1 MTLKNQPNRIPA
13 EEAGSFQ
20 TWHLPPVGAKGA
32 VLPSAEKEAK
42 ETEAEVRQQSAESIE
57 DIDLP
62 PGVPNTGMTAQE
74 MQEIFDEA
82 ERDGFAQGHKDG
94 YDKGMTEGM
103 AEGYEAGQQKGLMEM
118 RQQLVAEQQR
128 FQKLADALLQPLRAQ
143 DDDIE
148 KMLLDIVSTLT
159 QSVVQ
164 RELTTDS
171 SHIVEL
177 VKAAVDVLPVG
188 SSNLRICLNPDD
200 LVAVETYA
208 EEQQLDWRFF
218 GDVQLSPG
226 GCRVEAPNSRVN
238 FSVAN
243 RLKTV
248 LEQFV
253 NKQLTDADDDLD
265 SDADSDADSGAERGT
280 VRNDY
285 QSNHYE
291 NSDHQNRDHQNKPQI
306 DNSASVESGVA
317 PDDLTP

>member
-1 MTLKNQPNRIPA
+1 MILKNQPNRIPA

-42 ETEAEVRQQSAESIE
+42 EIEAEALQQSAESVE
-57 DIDLP
+57 DIELP

-94 YDKGMTEGM
+94 YEKGMTEGM

-128 FQKLADALLQPLRAQ
+128 FQKLAEALLQPLRAQ
-143 DDDIE
+143 DDDLE
-148 KMLLDIVSTLT
+148 KMLLDIVCTLT

-177 VKAAVDVLPVG
+177 VKAAVEALPVG

-200 LVAVETYA
+200 LAAVETYA
-208 EEQQLDWRFF
+208 KEQQLEWRFF
-218 GDVQLSPG
+218 GDAQLSPG
-226 GCRVEAPNSRVN
+226 GCRVEAPNSRVD

-243 RLKTV
+243 RLKSV

-253 NKQLTDADDDLD
+253 NKQLTDAGDD
-265 SDADSDADSGAERGT
+265 AEGL
-280 VRNDY
+280 VEAGIEGGDV
-285 QSNHYE
+285 SLE
-291 NSDHQNRDHQNKPQI
+291 NTQLQNSRPQNSRPQ
-306 DNSASVESGVA
+306 NSQLENNTSVEPVA
-317 PDDLTP
+317 APRDDVNP

>member
-1 MTLKNQPNRIPA
+1 MILKNQPNRIPA

-42 ETEAEVRQQSAESIE
+42 EIEAEALQQSAESVE
-57 DIDLP
+57 DIELP

-94 YDKGMTEGM
+94 YEKGMTEGM

-128 FQKLADALLQPLRAQ
+128 FQKLAEALLQPLRSQ
-143 DDDIE
+143 DDDLE
-148 KMLLDIVSTLT
+148 KMLLDIVCTLT

-177 VKAAVDVLPVG
+177 VKAAVEALPVG

-200 LVAVETYA
+200 LAAVETYA
-208 EEQQLDWRFF
+208 KEQQLEWRFF
-218 GDVQLSPG
+218 GDAQLSPG
-226 GCRVEAPNSRVN
+226 GCRVEAPNSRVD

-243 RLKTV
+243 RLKSV

-253 NKQLTDADDDLD
+253 NKQLTDAGDDVGD
-265 SDADSDADSGAERGT
+265 DAESLVEAGVEGGDVSL
-280 VRNDY
+280 
-285 QSNHYE
+285 E
-291 NSDHQNRDHQNKPQI
+291 NTQLPNSRPQNTQPQNSQLE
-306 DNSASVESGVA
+306 NNTSVEPVA
-317 PDDLTP
+317 APRDDVNP

>member
-1 MTLKNQPNRIPA
+1 MILKNQPNRIPA

-42 ETEAEVRQQSAESIE
+42 EIEAEALQQSAESVE
-57 DIDLP
+57 DIELP

-94 YDKGMTEGM
+94 YEKGMTEGM

-128 FQKLADALLQPLRAQ
+128 FQKLAEALLQPLRAQ
-143 DDDIE
+143 DDDLE
-148 KMLLDIVSTLT
+148 KMLLDIVCTLT

-171 SHIVEL
+171 SHIVDL
-177 VKAAVDVLPVG
+177 VKAAVEALPVG

-200 LVAVETYA
+200 LAAVESYA
-208 EEQQLDWRFF
+208 KEQQLEWRFF
-218 GDVQLSPG
+218 GDAQLSPG
-226 GCRVEAPNSRVN
+226 GCRVEAPNSRVD

-243 RLKTV
+243 RLKSV

-253 NKQLTDADDDLD
+253 NKQLTDADDD
-265 SDADSDADSGAERGT
+265 AESLVETGIEGGDVSLET
-280 VRNDY
+280 S
-285 QSNHYE
+285 QLH
-291 NSDHQNRDHQNKPQI
+291 NSQLHNSQLQNNQLQNNTPVEPVAAPRDDVNP
-306 DNSASVESGVA
+306 
-317 PDDLTP
+317 

>member
-1 MTLKNQPNRIPA
+1 MILKNQPNRIPA

-42 ETEAEVRQQSAESIE
+42 EIEAEALQQSAESVE
-57 DIDLP
+57 DIELP

-94 YDKGMTEGM
+94 YEKGMTEGM

-128 FQKLADALLQPLRAQ
+128 FQKLAEALLQPLRAQ
-143 DDDIE
+143 DDDLE
-148 KMLLDIVSTLT
+148 KMLLDIVCTLT

-177 VKAAVDVLPVG
+177 VKAAVEALPVG

-200 LVAVETYA
+200 LAAVETYA
-208 EEQQLDWRFF
+208 KEQQLEWRFF
-218 GDVQLSPG
+218 GDAQLSPG
-226 GCRVEAPNSRVN
+226 GCRVEAPNSRVD

-243 RLKTV
+243 RLKSV

-253 NKQLTDADDDLD
+253 NKQLTDAGDDVGD
-265 SDADSDADSGAERGT
+265 DAESLVEAGVEGGDVSL
-280 VRNDY
+280 
-285 QSNHYE
+285 E
-291 NSDHQNRDHQNKPQI
+291 NTQLPNSRPQNTQPQNSQLE
-306 DNSASVESGVA
+306 NNTSVEPVA
-317 PDDLTP
+317 APRDDVNP

>member
-1 MTLKNQPNRIPA
+1 MILKNQPNRIPA

-42 ETEAEVRQQSAESIE
+42 EIEAEALQQSAESVE
-57 DIDLP
+57 DIELP

-94 YDKGMTEGM
+94 YEKGMTEGM

-128 FQKLADALLQPLRAQ
+128 FQKLAEALLQPLRAQ
-143 DDDIE
+143 DDDLE
-148 KMLLDIVSTLT
+148 KMLLDIVCTLT

-177 VKAAVDVLPVG
+177 VKAAVEALPVG
-188 SSNLRICLNPDD
+188 SRNLRICLNPDD
-200 LVAVETYA
+200 LAAVETYA
-208 EEQQLDWRFF
+208 KEQQLEWRFF
-218 GDVQLSPG
+218 GDAQLSPG
-226 GCRVEAPNSRVN
+226 GCRVEAPNSRVD

-243 RLKTV
+243 RLKSV

-253 NKQLTDADDDLD
+253 NKQLTDAGDDVGD
-265 SDADSDADSGAERGT
+265 DAESLVEAGVEGGDVSL
-280 VRNDY
+280 
-285 QSNHYE
+285 E
-291 NSDHQNRDHQNKPQI
+291 NTQLPNSRPQNTQPQNSQLE
-306 DNSASVESGVA
+306 NNTSVEPVA
-317 PDDLTP
+317 APRDDVNP

>member
-1 MTLKNQPNRIPA
+1 MILKNQPNRIPA

-42 ETEAEVRQQSAESIE
+42 EIEAEALQQSAESVE
-57 DIDLP
+57 DIELP

-94 YDKGMTEGM
+94 YEKGMTEGM

-128 FQKLADALLQPLRAQ
+128 FQKLAEALLQPLRAQ
-143 DDDIE
+143 DDDLE
-148 KMLLDIVSTLT
+148 KMLLDIVCTLT

-171 SHIVEL
+171 SHIVDL
-177 VKAAVDVLPVG
+177 VKAAVEALPVG

-200 LVAVETYA
+200 LAAVESYA
-208 EEQQLDWRFF
+208 KEQQLEWRFF
-218 GDVQLSPG
+218 GDAQLSPG
-226 GCRVEAPNSRVN
+226 GCRVEAPNSRVD

-243 RLKTV
+243 RLKSV

-253 NKQLTDADDDLD
+253 NKQLTDADDD
-265 SDADSDADSGAERGT
+265 AESLVETGIEGGD
-280 VRNDY
+280 V
-285 QSNHYE
+285 SLE
-291 NSDHQNRDHQNKPQI
+291 NSQLQNNQLQDNQLQNNTPVEPVAAPRDDVNP
-306 DNSASVESGVA
+306 
-317 PDDLTP
+317 

>member
-1 MTLKNQPNRIPA
+1 MILKNQPNRIPA

-42 ETEAEVRQQSAESIE
+42 EIEAEALQQSAESVE
-57 DIDLP
+57 DIELP

-94 YDKGMTEGM
+94 YEKGMTEGM

-128 FQKLADALLQPLRAQ
+128 FQKLAEALLQPLRSQ
-143 DDDIE
+143 DDDLE
-148 KMLLDIVSTLT
+148 KMLLDIVCNLT

-177 VKAAVDVLPVG
+177 VKAAVEALPVG

-200 LVAVETYA
+200 LAAVETYA
-208 EEQQLDWRFF
+208 KEQQLEWRFF
-218 GDVQLSPG
+218 GDAQLSPG
-226 GCRVEAPNSRVN
+226 GCRVEAPNSRVD

-243 RLKTV
+243 RLKSV

-253 NKQLTDADDDLD
+253 NKQLTDAGDDVGD
-265 SDADSDADSGAERGT
+265 DAESLVEAGVEGGDVSL
-280 VRNDY
+280 
-285 QSNHYE
+285 E
-291 NSDHQNRDHQNKPQI
+291 NTQLPNSRPQNTQPQNSQLE
-306 DNSASVESGVA
+306 NNTSVEPVA
-317 PDDLTP
+317 APRDDVNP

>member
-1 MTLKNQPNRIPA
+1 MILKNQPNRIPA

-42 ETEAEVRQQSAESIE
+42 EIEAEALQQSAESVE
-57 DIDLP
+57 DIELP

-94 YDKGMTEGM
+94 YEKGMTEGM

-128 FQKLADALLQPLRAQ
+128 FQKLAEALLQPLRAQ
-143 DDDIE
+143 DDDLE
-148 KMLLDIVSTLT
+148 KMLLDIVCTLT

-177 VKAAVDVLPVG
+177 VKAAVEALPVG

-200 LVAVETYA
+200 LAAVETYA
-208 EEQQLDWRFF
+208 KEQQLEWRFF
-218 GDVQLSPG
+218 GDAQLSPG
-226 GCRVEAPNSRVN
+226 GCRVEAPNSRVD

-243 RLKTV
+243 RLKSV

-253 NKQLTDADDDLD
+253 NKQLTDAGDD
-265 SDADSDADSGAERGT
+265 AESLVEAG
-280 VRNDY
+280 VEGGDV
-285 QSNHYE
+285 SLE
-291 NSDHQNRDHQNKPQI
+291 NTQLQNSRPQNTQPQ
-306 DNSASVESGVA
+306 NSQLENNASVEPVA
-317 PDDLTP
+317 APRDDVNP

>member
-1 MTLKNQPNRIPA
+1 MILKNQPNRIPA

-42 ETEAEVRQQSAESIE
+42 EIEAEALQQSAESVE
-57 DIDLP
+57 DIELP

-94 YDKGMTEGM
+94 YEKGMTEGM

-128 FQKLADALLQPLRAQ
+128 FQKLAEALLQPLRAQ
-143 DDDIE
+143 DDDLE
-148 KMLLDIVSTLT
+148 KMLLDIVCTLT

-171 SHIVEL
+171 SHIVDL
-177 VKAAVDVLPVG
+177 VKAAVEALPVG

-200 LVAVETYA
+200 LAAVESYA
-208 EEQQLDWRFF
+208 KEQQLEWRFF
-218 GDVQLSPG
+218 GDAQLSPG
-226 GCRVEAPNSRVN
+226 GCRVEAPNSRVD

-243 RLKTV
+243 RLKSV

-253 NKQLTDADDDLD
+253 NKQLTDADDD
-265 SDADSDADSGAERGT
+265 AESLVETGIEGGDVSLKT
-280 VRNDY
+280 S
-285 QSNHYE
+285 QLH
-291 NSDHQNRDHQNKPQI
+291 NSQLHNSQLQNNQLQNNTPVEPVAAPRDDVNP
-306 DNSASVESGVA
+306 
-317 PDDLTP
+317 